1 MGSLQACNLLVAS
14 INILKLLAGNR
25 QSLKHRRVKH
35 YGYEFLYGTN
45 NVDLERP
52 LKCGIPTVCDS
63 LIDQLIADGYL
74 TAKPDQ
80 LTVNSYQPGQ
90 GMYTLSFSK
99 MKRFSSN

>member
-1 MGSLQACNLLVAS
+1 MVAS
-14 INILKLLAGNR
+14 INILKLLTGSR

-45 NVDLERP
+45 NVDLECP
-52 LKCGIPTVCDS
+52 VNCGIPTVCDS
-63 LIDQLIADGYL
+63 LIDQLITDGHL

-90 GMYTLSFSK
+90 GMILQLFTDRK
-99 MKRFSSN
+99 GR

>member
-1 MGSLQACNLLVAS
+1 MVAS
-14 INILKLLAGNR
+14 INILKLLTGSR

-45 NVDLERP
+45 NVDLECP
-52 LKCGIPTVCDS
+52 LNCGIPTVCDS
-63 LIDQLIADGYL
+63 LIDQLITDGYL

-90 GMYTLSFSK
+90 GMILQLFTDRK
-99 MKRFSSN
+99 GR